1 MALYNI
7 EKNIKMKK
15 REDGWEEN
23 MKAAN
28 RLRKNQDFRVVYREG
43 NSMANKL
50 LILYIKKNNLDY
62 NRAGFTVS
70 KKIGK
75 SVVRSKV
82 KRQMREGYR
91 LNQDKVLQGYDLVF
105 VAREGCREATFSEI
119 ESAIIHLLKK
129 KNLLLKV

>member
-1 MALYNI
+1 
-7 EKNIKMKK
+7 
-15 REDGWEEN
+15 

-28 RLRKNQDFRVVYREG
+28 RLRKNEDFRIVYKEG

-75 SVVRSKV
+75 SVIRSKV
-82 KRQMREGYR
+82 KRKIRESYR
-91 LNQDKVLQGYDLVF
+91 LNDEGIKKGYDIVF
-105 VAREGCREATFSEI
+105 IARQGCNEATYQEI
-119 ESAIIHLLKK
+119 ESALLHLLKK
-129 KNLLLKV
+129 KNLLKKA